1 MIAKKDIEH
10 IGWLA
15 RIKLSDEEK
24 EEFTEQLNP
33 ILDYF
38 AKLDEVDPGVAPT
51 HHVSG
56 VMNVFREDVA
66 RASIS
71 QEEALQNAPK
81 KEEGFFKGPR
91 IA

>member
-1 MIAKKDIEH
+1 MIGKKDVEH

-24 EEFTEQLNP
+24 EEFTGQLNS

-38 AKLDEVDPGVAPT
+38 AKLDEIDPGVAPT

-56 VMNVFREDVA
+56 IENIFRDDAAKESLSQEDVL
-66 RASIS
+66 R
-71 QEEALQNAPK
+71 NAPK

-91 IA
+91 IV

>member
-1 MIAKKDIEH
+1 MISKKDVEH

-24 EEFTEQLNP
+24 EEFTGQLNT

-38 AKLDEVDPGVAPT
+38 AKLDEIDPSVTPT

-56 VMNVFREDVA
+56 IENVFRDDVAKESLGQEDVL
-66 RASIS
+66 R
-71 QEEALQNAPK
+71 NAPR

-91 IA
+91 IV

>member
-1 MIAKKDIEH
+1 MITKKDVEH

-15 RIKLSDEEK
+15 RIRLSDEEK
-24 EEFTEQLNP
+24 EEFTGQLNA

-38 AKLDEVDPGVAPT
+38 AKLDEIDPGVAPT

-56 VMNVFREDVA
+56 VVNVFRDDEA
-66 RASIS
+66 KESLS
-71 QEEALQNAPK
+71 QEDALQNAPK

-91 IA
+91 IV

>member
-1 MIAKKDIEH
+1 MITKKDVEH

-24 EEFTEQLNP
+24 EEFTTQLNS

-38 AKLDEVDPGVAPT
+38 AKLDEIDPNVAPT

-56 VMNVFREDVA
+56 VVNVFRDDAVKESLDQKDV
-66 RASIS
+66 
-71 QEEALQNAPK
+71 LQNAPK

-91 IA
+91 IV